1 MTTLQ
6 ASILGLGVASPP
18 ALTRQE
24 TAATLAQ
31 VRCGDTPRQQ
41 AWVRRLYRH
50 SGIQRRGSVL
60 VDAEQGTAGFEAFFP
75 VPQTPDERGPTT
87 ASRLQR
93 YEREAPPLAEA
104 ACRRALAN
112 ATIDPGEITHL
123 VCVSCTGMMAPGLDA
138 HLVERLGLSVDIGRL
153 HLGFMG
159 CHGAL
164 NGLRTASALAQ
175 MGARPRVLVC
185 CVELCSLH
193 FQYGWDAQRIVANG
207 LFADGAGAVVVGGAS
222 ENAWRL
228 VDTAS
233 RLTSGSADAMTWRI
247 GDHGFEMTLSSA
259 VPKLIR
265 GTLAA
270 WVEQWLAGH
279 GMTLGDIRH
288 WVIHPGGPEIL
299 RAATSALAL
308 PEQAAQL
315 SAEVLAEHGN
325 MSSPTV
331 LFILERLRAQ
341 GATGP
346 CVTMGFG
353 PGLSLE
359 AALILCE

>member
-1 MTTLQ
+1 MTAPQATL
-6 ASILGLGVASPP
+6 LGLGVTSPP
-18 ALTRQE
+18 ALLDQA
-24 TAATLAQ
+24 TAVELAQ
-31 VRCGDTPRQQ
+31 ARSSVTPRQQ
-41 AWVRRLYRH
+41 AWIRRLYRH

-60 VDAEQGTAGFEAFFP
+60 ADAERGVAGFEAFFP
-75 VPQTPDERGPTT
+75 VPHTPDERGPTT
-87 ASRLQR
+87 ALRLQR
-93 YEREAPPLAEA
+93 YEREAPGLAVT

-112 ATIDPGEITHL
+112 AATAPGEITHL

-138 HLVERLGLSVDIGRL
+138 QLVERLGLSADIGRL

-175 MGARPRVLVC
+175 TCPRPRVLVC

-193 FQYGWDAQRIVANG
+193 FQYGWDPQTILANG
-207 LFADGAGAVVVGGAS
+207 LFADGAGAVVVGEAG
-222 ENAWRL
+222 EGTCQL

-233 RLTSGSADAMTWRI
+233 RLTTGTAEAMTWRI

-259 VPKLIR
+259 VPKLVR
-265 GTLAA
+265 GALAD
-270 WVEQWLAGH
+270 WVGQWLAGH
-279 GMTLGDIRH
+279 GMTLSDIRH

-299 RAATSALAL
+299 RAATGALGL
-308 PEQAAQL
+308 SDQAIQP

-346 CVTMGFG
+346 CVMMGFG
-353 PGLSLE
+353 PGLSME
-359 AALILCE
+359 AALIVCG